1 MRLFGGCME
10 TDAPLSITQRIVG
23 GLESILVGLGYTHV
37 RSPVHHTLTYRDK
50 HTYFHTTGRLAFICR
65 EQPQEGAWT
74 GQRSKQ
80 EQFWPLRCHVG
91 QRWSNSQRNGTYISC
106 PPALVLQSMMHIFS
120 EPSERGCTSAGTGSQ
135 MPCPQPDL
143 SPDNKF
149 HRRWLASLMLLYIVC
164 PQSSGLSA
172 STVACV
178 PAWQMPHQRRCEWCG
193 GGEVGGRIQLNHC
206 VINMC
211 GWELVG
217 TQRACKHLQLARQSL

>member
-91 QRWSNSQRNGTYISC
+91 QRWSNSNIFPVHQLWCCRAWCTYFQSLLSVAAHLPGLAARC
-106 PPALVLQSMMHIFS
+106 PALSQ
-120 EPSERGCTSAGTGSQ
+120 TSAQTTSSTGDDWHLSCCSTLFALRAQ
-135 MPCPQPDL
+135 GYLPLRLPVCQPDRCPI
-143 SPDNKF
+143 SADVSGVVEE
-149 HRRWLASLMLLYIVC
+149 RW
-164 PQSSGLSA
+164 
-172 STVACV
+172 VA
-178 PAWQMPHQRRCEWCG
+178 EY
-193 GGEVGGRIQLNHC
+193 
-206 VINMC
+206 
-211 GWELVG
+211 
-217 TQRACKHLQLARQSL
+217 S